1 MNNERLMN
9 IIISPRVSEKATS
22 RADADNQHVFSDTRG
37 EIIIN
42 QHVFSVLKDANKLE
56 VKKAVEKMFEVKVS
70 DVRLLNVRGKLKRVG
85 RRYGKTKDWK
95 KAYVSLKEGFD
106 ISYGEKE
113 A

>member
-22 RADADNQHVFSDTRG
+22 RADTV
-37 EIIIN
+37 N
-42 QHVFSVLKDANKLE
+42 QHVFSVVKDANKLE

>member
-1 MNNERLMN
+1 MR
-9 IIISPRVSEKATS
+9 
-22 RADADNQHVFSDTRG
+22 FSSFVKT
-37 EIIIN
+37 ETPKPNSLLLLNFIAS
-42 QHVFSVLKDANKLE
+42 FSVLKDANKLE